1 MVLLL
6 IIKKKLKVVLF
17 HLIPSTSQ
25 QNKDI
30 KQEVKKSLSS
40 YKRNKFHTLIQCM
53 FSEYSGSL
61 NGRNAY
67 DKGFLIA
74 IQAKR
79 YKVFFSTSMSYL
91 LMNVTTRTVIRC
103 YFVLF
108 MLTIWTSSMS
118 NTIIRGEKY
127 QNSKFIRYLCFKSE
141 EKELNTSR
149 CNLRRQERS

>member
-1 MVLLL
+1 MATMNQFLCIRNYERLYHGKCHTKECKDNLL
-6 IIKKKLKVVLF
+6 ITNYNQTLKTF
-17 HLIPSTSQ
+17 
-25 QNKDI
+25 N
-30 KQEVKKSLSS
+30 
-40 YKRNKFHTLIQCM
+40 TLIQCM

-61 NGRNAY
+61 NGRHAC

-91 LMNVTTRTVIRC
+91 LMNVTRTVIRC

>member
-1 MVLLL
+1 MNDYHGKCHTKECKDNLL
-6 IIKKKLKVVLF
+6 ITNYNQTLKPF
-17 HLIPSTSQ
+17 
-25 QNKDI
+25 N
-30 KQEVKKSLSS
+30 
-40 YKRNKFHTLIQCM
+40 TLIQCM

-67 DKGFLIA
+67 DKGFLTA

-79 YKVFFSTSMSYL
+79 YKAFFSTSMSYL

-108 MLTIWTSSMS
+108 YMLTIWTSSMS

>member
-1 MVLLL
+1 
-6 IIKKKLKVVLF
+6 
-17 HLIPSTSQ
+17 
-25 QNKDI
+25 
-30 KQEVKKSLSS
+30 
-40 YKRNKFHTLIQCM
+40 M

-79 YKVFFSTSMSYL
+79 YKVFFSMSYL

-108 MLTIWTSSMS
+108 MLTIWTSWMS

-127 QNSKFIRYLCFKSE
+127 QISKFIRYLCFKSE

>member
-1 MVLLL
+1 MKDYHGKCHTKECKGNLL
-6 IIKKKLKVVLF
+6 ITNYNQTLKTF
-17 HLIPSTSQ
+17 
-25 QNKDI
+25 N
-30 KQEVKKSLSS
+30 
-40 YKRNKFHTLIQCM
+40 TLIQCM

-67 DKGFLIA
+67 DKDFLIA

-91 LMNVTTRTVIRC
+91 LMNVTTRMVIRC

-141 EKELNTSR
+141 EKELNTCR

>member
-1 MVLLL
+1 MKDYHGKCHAKECKDNLL
-6 IIKKKLKVVLF
+6 ITNYNQTLKTF
-17 HLIPSTSQ
+17 
-25 QNKDI
+25 N
-30 KQEVKKSLSS
+30 
-40 YKRNKFHTLIQCM
+40 TLIQCM

-108 MLTIWTSSMS
+108 ILTIWTSFDV
-118 NTIIRGEKY
+118 KY
-127 QNSKFIRYLCFKSE
+127 SYKR
-141 EKELNTSR
+141 
-149 CNLRRQERS
+149 

>member
-1 MVLLL
+1 MKDYYGKCHTKECKDNLL
-6 IIKKKLKVVLF
+6 IISYNQTLKTF
-17 HLIPSTSQ
+17 
-25 QNKDI
+25 N
-30 KQEVKKSLSS
+30 
-40 YKRNKFHTLIQCM
+40 TLIQCM

-79 YKVFFSTSMSYL
+79 SKVFFSTSMSYL

-108 MLTIWTSSMS
+108 SCADDLDFIDV
-118 NTIIRGEKY
+118 KY
-127 QNSKFIRYLCFKSE
+127 NYKR
-141 EKELNTSR
+141 
-149 CNLRRQERS
+149 